1 MAMWLI
7 YCWRDSL
14 VEDHPSYLSE
24 IEQLAQQSQAKGHEV
39 HVEQLDYTNSKR
51 LWDQMVEKICE
62 LMTNSG
68 LITSDRCAIF
78 ISRLLLLGNA
88 YLEEETYALEKAF
101 PRGTLPC
108 IGWVYV

>member
-1 MAMWLI
+1 MAIWLI

-14 VEDHPSYLSE
+14 VDDHPSYLSD
-24 IEQLAQQSQAKGHEV
+24 IELLAQQSQDEGHEV
-39 HVEQLDYTNSKR
+39 HTEQLDYTTSKR
-51 LWDQMVEKICE
+51 LWDQMVEKILE

-68 LITSDRCAIF
+68 LSASDRCALF
-78 ISRLLLLGNA
+78 VSRVLIPGEA
-88 YLEEETYALEKAF
+88 YLEEDTYASEHAF